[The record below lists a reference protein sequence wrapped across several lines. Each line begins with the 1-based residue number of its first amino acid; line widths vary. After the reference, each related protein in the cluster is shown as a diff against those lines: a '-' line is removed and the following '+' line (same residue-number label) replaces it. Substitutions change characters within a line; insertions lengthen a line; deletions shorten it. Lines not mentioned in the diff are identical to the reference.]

1 MLFSYL
7 GPRGTF
13 TQAALATL
21 EPDEEA
27 HVPAVDVPAALA
39 MVRAGEV
46 DYAVV
51 PIENSIEGGV
61 NATLDTLSHG
71 PSLWITAEVLVP
83 VTFVL
88 ASREPRSLD
97 SVSRIA
103 THPHA
108 WAQCRGWM
116 GEHLGEVIHVP
127 ATSTAAGAKHVAEGD
142 DVDAVLCSAMSA
154 RQYGLTVL
162 AEGVGDNPDA
172 VTRFICV
179 GVAGGPLPDQTG
191 ADKTTL
197 QVQLPSDES
206 GALLSMLEQF
216 AVRGV
221 NLSRIESRPIG
232 DSLGRYA
239 FSIDCEGHILDER
252 VQAALIG
259 LHRTCPSVRFLGSYP
274 RADGRHAQLRP
285 GTADQ
290 DFASAREWI
299 SEILADTLGEADES
313 GEPSEE

>member
-1 MLFSYL
+1 MRFSYL

-21 EPDEEA
+21 EPDESA

-39 MVRAGEV
+39 MVRSGEV
-46 DYAVV
+46 DYGVV

-71 PSLWITAEVLVP
+71 PTLWITAEVLVP
-83 VTFVL
+83 VTFAL
-88 ASREPRSLD
+88 AAREPRELS
-97 SVSRIA
+97 SVGRIA

-116 GEHLGEVIHVP
+116 SSNLGEVIHVP
-127 ATSTAAGAKHVAEGD
+127 ATSTAAAAKHLAAGEG

-154 RQYGLTVL
+154 RQYGLEIL

-179 GVAGGPLPDQTG
+179 GMAGGPLPDPTG

-274 RADGRHAQLRP
+274 RADGKPAQLRP

-299 SEILADTLGEADES
+299 GSILAATRDED
-313 GEPSEE
+313 